1 MKNKIRFISVLIA
14 LVLTLNISSSV
25 LAVNDTGKSELTLTL
40 SEDFKNWNN
49 LSEEEKSKVIMPIAS
64 ANNITEKDENRA
76 NSFFYGI
83 QNFFTKASI
92 PSEYNL
98 TEDINIPVKHQG
110 STGECWAF
118 SMTSVLESY
127 LALSQPGEII
137 PRYSARHM
145 DYATSKTFLDGIN
158 TKGYNREVGSGGNSG
173 VALGYLTNGTG
184 AVLEKDMPFEDN
196 EDKINLSEIQNK
208 QPDIRV
214 TDAKVFPS
222 INKNIDEEGN
232 VTYINDSNQEYTEE
246 EVSLLRNE
254 IKQYIMQ
261 YGALSTN
268 TVANNSDYY
277 SNPEDPMHSAA
288 YFCNNNLYSVDHAIT
303 IIGWDDN
310 YSVDNFN
317 PENKPKNPGA
327 YICLNSYGTESFA
340 DGYTYVS
347 YDDVNVEKDLTGI
360 MGTEK
365 ISDDKTIYQNDFYGA
380 TIYLS
385 VNPQGS
391 VGMANVFSKEGTE
404 DEYIEQIQ
412 VAASGNVTAE
422 VYINPSDESLDDSK
436 MQKVELDSSSLDG
449 SYNTLKLQNPVKIT
463 GDKFAVAVKLSA
475 NERFMIGIE
484 CNYADSGLMESPV
497 VTDPITANQGE
508 SYISLNS
515 LQSWDDFTKLKLS
528 DGTTFEQSN
537 LCVKAITTKNV
548 SSEPEQPNTNT
559 NNDNQNTNTNTNN
572 NNQNTNTNTNTNNN
586 NQNTNTNT
594 NTNNNNQNTNTNTNT
609 NNNNQNTNTNTDNNN
624 QNTNTNTNN
633 NNQNTNT
640 NTNNNNQNTN
650 TNTDNNNQNTN
661 TNTDNN
667 NQNTNTNTNNNN
679 QNTNTNTNNNNQNT
693 NTNTNN
699 NNQNTN
705 TNTNNNNQN
714 TNTNTDNN
722 NQNTNTN
729 NNNNNQN
736 TNNNSNSG
744 AGTTNS
750 NNNSNS
756 NSAYYYNGTVDKTLA
771 DELLPKTGTDM
782 ARWVLPIVVVIFIIS
797 YFNYRRYRDIKI
809 K

>member
-14 LVLTLNISSSV
+14 LVLILNISSSV
-25 LAVNDTGKSELTLTL
+25 FAVNDTGKSELILTL

-49 LSEEEKSKVIMPIAS
+49 LSDEEKSKVIMPIAS
-64 ANNITEKDENRA
+64 ANNLTEKDENSA

-127 LALSQPGEII
+127 LALSQPGEVI

-158 TKGYNREVGSGGNSG
+158 IKGYNREVGSGGNSG

-214 TDAKVFPS
+214 TDAKIFPS
-222 INKNIDEEGN
+222 INKYIDEEGN
-232 VTYINDSNQEYTEE
+232 VTYRNDSNQEYTEE

-261 YGALSTN
+261 YGALATN
-268 TVANNSDYY
+268 TVANNKDYY

-288 YFCNNNLYSVDHAIT
+288 YFCDNNFYSVDHAIT

-360 MGTEK
+360 MGAEK

-380 TIYLS
+380 TIYLN

-391 VGMANVFSKEGTE
+391 VGMANVFSKEGKE
-404 DEYIEQIQ
+404 DEYIDQIQ

-422 VYINPSDESLDDSK
+422 VYINPSDASLENSK
-436 MQKVELDSSSLDG
+436 MQKVEVDSSSLDG
-449 SYNTLKLQNPVKIT
+449 SYNTLKLKNPVKIT
-463 GDKFAVAVKLSA
+463 GNKFAVAVKLSA
-475 NERFMIGIE
+475 NESFMIGIE
-484 CNYADSGLMESPV
+484 CNYADSGLMESPAI
-497 VTDPITANQGE
+497 TDPITANPGE

-515 LQSWDDFTKLKLS
+515 LQSWDDFTELKLS

-559 NNDNQNTNTNTNN
+559 NNNNQNTNTNTNN
-572 NNQNTNTNTNTNNN
+572 NNQNTNTNT
-586 NQNTNTNT
+586 
-594 NTNNNNQNTNTNTNT
+594 
-609 NNNNQNTNTNTDNNN
+609 D
-624 QNTNTNTNN
+624 N

-667 NQNTNTNTNNNN
+667 NQNTNTNT
-679 QNTNTNTNNNNQNT
+679 
-693 NTNTNN
+693 
-699 NNQNTN
+699 
-705 TNTNNNNQN
+705 
-714 TNTNTDNN
+714 DNN

-729 NNNNNQN
+729 NNNN
-736 TNNNSNSG
+736 SNSG

-750 NNNSNS
+750 NSNSNS

>member
-1 MKNKIRFISVLIA
+1 MKNKIKFISVLIT
-14 LVLTLNISSSV
+14 LVFILNISSSV
-25 LAVNDTGKSELTLTL
+25 FAINNTGTSELTLTL

-49 LSEEEKSKVIMPIAS
+49 LSEEEKSKVIMPLAS
-64 ANNITEKDENRA
+64 ANNITEKDKNSA
-76 NSFFYGI
+76 NSFIYGI

-92 PSEYNL
+92 PSEYIL

-127 LALSQPGEII
+127 LALSKPGEVI

-184 AVLEKDMPFEDN
+184 AVLEQDMPFEDN

-214 TDAKVFPS
+214 TDAKIFPS
-222 INKNIDEEGN
+222 INKYIDEEGN
-232 VTYINDSNQEYTEE
+232 VTYRDDSYKEYTDE

-261 YGALSTN
+261 YGALATN
-268 TVANNSDYY
+268 TVANNRNYY

-288 YFCNNNLYSVDHAIT
+288 YFCDNNFYSVDHAIT
-303 IIGWDDN
+303 IIGWDDD

-340 DGYTYVS
+340 NGYTYVS

-360 MGTEK
+360 MGTEE
-365 ISDDKTIYQNDFYGA
+365 ISEDKTIYQNDFYGA
-380 TIYLS
+380 TIYLG

-391 VGMANVFSKEGTE
+391 VGMANVFSKESTE

-422 VYINPSDESLDDSK
+422 VYINPSDASLDDSK
-436 MQKVELDSSSLDG
+436 MQKVEVDSSNLDG
-449 SYNTLKLQNPVKIT
+449 SYNTLKLKNPVKIT

-475 NERFMIGIE
+475 NEQFMIGIE
-484 CNYADSGLMESPV
+484 CNYADSGLMESPAI
-497 VTDPITANQGE
+497 TDPITANPGE

-515 LQSWDDFTKLKLS
+515 LQSWDDFTGLKLS
-528 DGTTFEQSN
+528 DGTTFEESN
-537 LCVKAITTKNV
+537 LCVKAITTRNA
-548 SSEPEQPNTNT
+548 SSEPEQP
-559 NNDNQNTNTNTNN
+559 NTNTNN
-572 NNQNTNTNTNTNNN
+572 NNQNTNTNTN
-586 NQNTNTNT
+586 
-594 NTNNNNQNTNTNTNT
+594 
-609 NNNNQNTNTNTDNNN
+609 
-624 QNTNTNTNN
+624 
-633 NNQNTNT
+633 
-640 NTNNNNQNTN
+640 
-650 TNTDNNNQNTN
+650 
-661 TNTDNN
+661 NN

-744 AGTTNS
+744 VGTTNS

-782 ARWVLPIVVVIFIIS
+782 ARWVLPVVVTILIIS
-797 YFNYRRYRDIKI
+797 YLNYRRYRDIKI